1 MGDRDAI
8 RGQGCRTRRR
18 GPAAVSDTVG
28 GREREAILSLKC
40 YTLNQLQR
48 DGCYKQSHLLGK
60 RRLSSDGLMETGGS
74 RRSGGGRQGME
85 GWVVSQ
91 VRTWALSRVGSR
103 KMRGRSHRHSADSI
117 VRVQV
122 LIADSGLV
130 GWVVIYR

>member
-1 MGDRDAI
+1 VVGLADGVQQQCLTQ
-8 RGQGCRTRRR
+8 RG
-18 GPAAVSDTVG
+18 
-28 GREREAILSLKC
+28 EREAMLSQEC

-91 VRTWALSRVGSR
+91 VRTWALSRVG
-103 KMRGRSHRHSADSI
+103 
-117 VRVQV
+117 Q
-122 LIADSGLV
+122 
-130 GWVVIYR
+130 